1 MPDVWCVI
9 CMTSDIRCLRADVW
23 FQMSNI
29 WCQMS
34 DVWCRTSDF
43 RCQMSGI
50 WCHMSD
56 VRRLMCDMYDVR
68 YRCLTAP
75 VWCHM
80 SDVRR
85 VMCDICMMSDVWYV
99 CCGSILSFVQIFFS
113 FVLNRLSY
121 YYHTCTLPY
130 PKTKEG
136 KIWTKDKIEPH
147 VCLMGDAWC
156 VIRAMSDVRRLTSW
170 HATDISHQTSD
181 VLCLMSDVTGLKS
194 DVRQLMSTVSMKS
207 DVCCLRSDV

>member
-1 MPDVWCVI
+1 
-9 CMTSDIRCLRADVW
+9 
-23 FQMSNI
+23 
-29 WCQMS
+29 
-34 DVWCRTSDF
+34 
-43 RCQMSGI
+43 MSGI

-113 FVLNRLSY
+113 FVLNCLSY
-121 YYHTCTLPY
+121 YNHTCTLPY

-147 VCLMGDAWC
+147 VCLMGDTCDVWC
-156 VIRAMSDVRRLTSW
+156 QTSDLMTCNRHLTSDVGCIMSYIRCNRSEVWCQTTDVCCLYEVWCLLSEVRRLMFVVRYMMSGVW
-170 HATDISHQTSD
+170 
-181 VLCLMSDVTGLKS
+181 CLMSDVTHIFS
-194 DVRQLMSTVSMKS
+194 DEGSIAETSEIYLQLPAFNLPPSHF
-207 DVCCLRSDV
+207 